1 MFQKTNNPCQQG
13 TVGLGAAIAYFTAQN
28 QVVSVPL
35 NDSQKYDL
43 VVDDGEGLL
52 KVQVKTT
59 LHTKPNG
66 NYEVS
71 IKTSGGNQS
80 WSGVANFFDPDEVDV
95 LFILCSNGDMYCLP
109 THVIKCKSSITLG
122 KKYEQ
127 WKVTWEG

>member
-43 VVDDGEGLL
+43 VVDDEEGLL

-59 LHTKPNG
+59 YCKSPSGAYCASLRTC
-66 NYEVS
+66 
-71 IKTSGGNQS
+71 GGNQS
-80 WSGVANFFDPDEVDV
+80 WSGVANFFDNTAVDILFV
-95 LFILCSNGDMYCLP
+95 LCEDGSAYCIP
-109 THVIKCKSSITLG
+109 AHNITCKSSITLG
-122 KKYEQ
+122 KKYEKYKIIRQ
-127 WKVTWEG
+127 S